1 MTRNKMYNWKRIVI
15 PFLILVISFGIG
27 FLIGKLVMI
36 IRWRYADI
44 SFVSVSSLRYPYTV

>member
-1 MTRNKMYNWKRIVI
+1 MAKNKMYHWKRIVI

-36 IRWRYADI
+36 IR
-44 SFVSVSSLRYPYTV
+44 